1 MRYYYFQNK
10 VNNSLLLCYMMKGIE
25 FIVLPIIAFIVYTRP
40 RSLVKFSGS
49 ILGKILMIIAV
60 IGAASHNKLYG
71 IIAATAMVLILE
83 NNYEGFEVSD
93 ISNII
98 RGSGE
103 KDEDDDASKDADAE
117 ADADA
122 DAEADADADAEAD
135 ADADADV
142 EEVDADADADD
153 ADADDADDAD
163 ADDAEEV
170 DAEGKETFIG
180 SLLSNIGITSSNE
193 RIDKE
198 RKLQQG
204 KCSNEEFTKM
214 Y

>member
-1 MRYYYFQNK
+1 
-10 VNNSLLLCYMMKGIE
+10 MKGIE

-83 NNYEGFEVSD
+83 NNYEGFDVSD

-98 RGSGE
+98 RGSGA
-103 KDEDDDASKDADAE
+103 KGEDDDASKDADAE

-122 DAEADADADAEAD
+122 DAEADADADADVEEDD
-135 ADADADV
+135 ADAD
-142 EEVDADADADD
+142 DADADADD
-153 ADADDADDAD
+153 ADADADDADADDAD

>member
-10 VNNSLLLCYMMKGIE
+10 VNNSLLLCYMMKCIE
-25 FIVLPIIAFIVYTRP
+25 FIVLPIIAFIIYTRP

-49 ILGKILMIIAV
+49 ILGKIVMIIAV

-98 RGSGE
+98 RGSGA
-103 KDEDDDASKDADAE
+103 KGEDDDASKDADAE

-135 ADADADV
+135 ADADADADV
-142 EEVDADADADD
+142 EEVDADADVEEV
-153 ADADDADDAD
+153 DADDAD

>member
-1 MRYYYFQNK
+1 
-10 VNNSLLLCYMMKGIE
+10 MMKGIE
-25 FIVLPIIAFIVYTRP
+25 FIVLPIIAFIIYTRP

-49 ILGKILMIIAV
+49 ILGKIVMIIAV

-122 DAEADADADAEAD
+122 DAEADAD
-135 ADADADV
+135 
-142 EEVDADADADD
+142 
-153 ADADDADDAD
+153 
-163 ADDAEEV
+163 DAEEV

>member
-1 MRYYYFQNK
+1 
-10 VNNSLLLCYMMKGIE
+10 MKGIE

-122 DAEADADADAEAD
+122 DAEADAEADADADAEAD

-142 EEVDADADADD
+142 EEVDADA
-153 ADADDADDAD
+153 DADDAD

>member
-1 MRYYYFQNK
+1 
-10 VNNSLLLCYMMKGIE
+10 MKGIE

-122 DAEADADADAEAD
+122 DAEADADADA
-135 ADADADV
+135 DV
-142 EEVDADADADD
+142 EEV
-153 ADADDADDAD
+153 DADDAD

>member
-1 MRYYYFQNK
+1 
-10 VNNSLLLCYMMKGIE
+10 MKGIE

-122 DAEADADADAEAD
+122 DAEADADADA
-135 ADADADV
+135 DV

>member
-25 FIVLPIIAFIVYTRP
+25 FIVLPIIAFIIYTRP

-49 ILGKILMIIAV
+49 ILGKIVMIIAV

-98 RGSGE
+98 RGSGA
-103 KDEDDDASKDADAE
+103 KGEDDDASKDADAE

-135 ADADADV
+135 ADADADADV
-142 EEVDADADADD
+142 EEVDADADVEEV
-153 ADADDADDAD
+153 DADDAD

>member
-1 MRYYYFQNK
+1 
-10 VNNSLLLCYMMKGIE
+10 MKGIE

-98 RGSGE
+98 RGR
-103 KDEDDDASKDADAE
+103 ED
-117 ADADA
+117 
-122 DAEADADADAEAD
+122 
-135 ADADADV
+135 
-142 EEVDADADADD
+142 
-153 ADADDADDAD
+153 
-163 ADDAEEV
+163 
-170 DAEGKETFIG
+170 GRRF
-180 SLLSNIGITSSNE
+180 
-193 RIDKE
+193 
-198 RKLQQG
+198 
-204 KCSNEEFTKM
+204 C
-214 Y
+214 